1 MNTNVDLASM
11 NDEELD
17 SFLLGGEDNQGIEEE
32 PHVSPTSES
41 DEEQPTEDADE
52 YTEEDSTE
60 DSTDDEQLD
69 ESSEEETDTESEEE
83 EEEEDSDTDTESE
96 DEEETTESDEKTDLG
111 KIELKP
117 IKANGKEYEV
127 KSIDELYKLASAG
140 IGVQSKFQAIAKYK
154 KEIVTAEELG
164 IDLSEAVNVVA
175 NMKEDPYGTI
185 KALIKQYDIDESE
198 LSMGLDEDVNTELK
212 DYRVSDDTIVFND
225 IIKEIGNTP
234 QFDEVKNVV
243 LNEWDEASRNR
254 FFKDPTLFKGLHQEM
269 LPNEVLNGK
278 TMFEVVKPEMEKV
291 KLLNPGLSDYEAY
304 LEARQIKVAEIEKHL
319 QAKEQVN
326 SKIEKKKAKTL
337 SRKKK
342 ASPSTRSK
350 PVSNIV
356 KDLSKLSDEE
366 LEKIILQ
373 G

>member
-1 MNTNVDLASM
+1 MDTNVDLTSM

-17 SFLLGGEDNQGIEEE
+17 SFLLGGEDSQGVEEE

-41 DEEQPTEDADE
+41 DEEQPTDGTDE

-69 ESSEEETDTESEEE
+69 GSSEEETDTEL
-83 EEEEDSDTDTESE
+83 EDSDTDTESE

-111 KIELKP
+111 EIELKP

-198 LSMGLDEDVNTELK
+198 LSIGLDDEVNTELK
-212 DYRVSDDTIVFND
+212 DYRVSDDTVVFND

-234 QFDEVKNVV
+234 QFEEVKNVV
-243 LNEWDEASRNR
+243 LNEWDEVSRNK
-254 FFKDPTLFKGLHQEM
+254 FFKEPTLFKGLHQEM
-269 LPNEVLNGK
+269 LPNEVLGGK

-304 LEARQIKVAEIEKHL
+304 LEARQVKVAEIEKHL

-326 SKIEKKKAKTL
+326 SKIEKSKAKTM
-337 SRKKK
+337 SKKKK
-342 ASPSTRSK
+342 ASPSTRSR